1 MSNNVTIRTAT
12 LADVPAI
19 MLLYAEDFVQ
29 NATEVLAENLRRG
42 LQSDADRFFLAEV
55 DGELAG
61 LLPVHLVPLP
71 YHRGYYQMII
81 CSFIVAKQ
89 HRRKGIGSRL
99 FEVAE
104 QFASEMNCASTVAIS
119 GNRRRDEAHKFYRSI
134 GFEHMCEEGV
144 ICPKGVT
151 AFAKI
156 VPGSF
161 LDEHKKLRA
170 ANKALQETSDSAP
183 DAESEAPEG

>member
-1 MSNNVTIRTAT
+1 MLGNVTIRTAT
-12 LADVPAI
+12 LADVPDI
-19 MLLYAEDFVQ
+19 MHLYAEDGVQ
-29 NATEVLAENLRRG
+29 DVTEVLTENLRRS
-42 LQSDADRFFLAEV
+42 LQSDADSFFLAEV
-55 DGELAG
+55 DGQLAG

-71 YHRGYYQMII
+71 YHHGYNSMMV

-89 HRRKGIGSRL
+89 HRRKGIGARL
-99 FEVAE
+99 FQVAE
-104 QFASEMNCASTVAIS
+104 QFASEMNCASTIAVS

-156 VPGSF
+156 VPGSY
-161 LDEHKKLRA
+161 LDEHKKQRA
-170 ANKALQETSDSAP
+170 ANNHKRAVDKHKSPSRAIR
-183 DAESEAPEG
+183 